1 MALLLLPG
9 VQMERTETRDHE
21 VHGINKPSSFR
32 AWSTQR
38 FLNLGPL
45 GLALI
50 QVFCAATV
58 FLSGIRTALGFSS
71 LIAATAGGP
80 ATGFHANRIR
90 IPMLAIAGIGAVV
103 NLLLFW
109 NTERLRRNPSARW
122 RMRPLTR
129 KESLGR
135 WMQISTSVLTLLL
148 IAAELF
154 THTLFHHEM

>member
-1 MALLLLPG
+1 
-9 VQMERTETRDHE
+9 METTETRDHE
-21 VHGINKPSSFR
+21 LHEINKRTSFR
-32 AWSTQR
+32 SWSARR

-50 QVFCAATV
+50 QGICAVTV

-71 LIAATAGGP
+71 LVAAAAAGP

-90 IPMLAIAGIGAVV
+90 IPMLAVAGIGAVV
-103 NLLLFW
+103 NLFLFW
-109 NTERLRRNPSARW
+109 NNERLRRNPSARW

-129 KESLGR
+129 KESLAK
-135 WMQISTSVLTLLL
+135 WMQIGTSLLTLLL

-154 THTLFHHEM
+154 AHTLFHHEM